1 MGRQK
6 RGCLMKINLEI
17 VDDDMK
23 TTVTFE
29 GDLGKKRVIHLIEAL
44 DFQNTSTNTSSSST
58 PPNFLDIKDE
68 KLTVKERLR
77 LFLRYEYP
85 KVWFTSIEIREHYKS
100 VFENIPLSTVSTY
113 LARMYREGIL
123 ERRGNRVQR
132 EYRFIYGESDDQ
144 KVAQGISLHL

>member
-1 MGRQK
+1 MK
-6 RGCLMKINLEI
+6 KINLEI
-17 VDDDMK
+17 VDGDMK
-23 TTVTFE
+23 TTVIFE
-29 GDLGKKRVIHLIEAL
+29 GDLGKKRVLQLIEAL
-44 DFQNTSTNTSSSST
+44 DFQPTSTETSSRTLSDS
-58 PPNFLDIKDE
+58 LDLKLADE

-85 KVWFTSIEIREHYKS
+85 KVWFTSIGVREHYQG

-132 EYRFIYGESDDQ
+132 EYRFIHEESTDQ
-144 KVAQGISLHL
+144 TVAQGMALHL

>member
-1 MGRQK
+1 
-6 RGCLMKINLEI
+6 MKINLEI

-29 GDLGKKRVIHLIEAL
+29 GDLGKKRVLHLIKAL
-44 DFQNTSTNTSSSST
+44 DFQPTSTDTSPSST

-85 KVWFTSIEIREHYKS
+85 KVWFTSIEVREHYQR
-100 VFENIPLSTVSTY
+100 VFEKIPLSTVSTY

-123 ERRGNRVQR
+123 DRRGNRVQR
-132 EYRFIYGESDDQ
+132 EYRFIYGESEDQ
-144 KVAQGISLHL
+144 KVAQGMSLHL

>member
-1 MGRQK
+1 
-6 RGCLMKINLEI
+6 MKIKLEI

-29 GDLGKKRVIHLIEAL
+29 GDLSKKKVLHLIEAL
-44 DFQNTSTNTSSSST
+44 DFHSTSTNTSSSST
-58 PPNFLDIKDE
+58 LPKFLDIKDE
-68 KLTVKERLR
+68 KLTVKERMR

-85 KVWFTSIEIREHYKS
+85 KVWFNSIEVREHYQRL
-100 VFENIPLSTVSTY
+100 FENIPLSTVSTY

-132 EYRFIYGESDDQ
+132 EYRFIHEKSEDQ
-144 KVAQGISLHL
+144 KAAQGVSLHL

>member
-1 MGRQK
+1 
-6 RGCLMKINLEI
+6 MKINLEI

-29 GDLGKKRVIHLIEAL
+29 GDLGKKRVLQLIEAL
-44 DFQNTSTNTSSSST
+44 DFQPTSIETSSRTLSDS
-58 PPNFLDIKDE
+58 LDLKIADE

-85 KVWFTSIEIREHYKS
+85 KVWFTSIGVREHYMRL
-100 VFENIPLSTVSTY
+100 FENIPLSTVSTY

-132 EYRFIYGESDDQ
+132 EYRFILEESTDQ
-144 KVAQGISLHL
+144 TVSQGMALHL

>member
-1 MGRQK
+1 M
-6 RGCLMKINLEI
+6 MKINLEI
-17 VDDDMK
+17 VDGDMK

-29 GDLGKKRVIHLIEAL
+29 GDLGKKRVLQLIEAL
-44 DFQNTSTNTSSSST
+44 DFQPTSTETSSRT
-58 PPNFLDIKDE
+58 LPNSLDLKTSDE

-85 KVWFTSIEIREHYKS
+85 KVWFTSIEVREHYGR
-100 VFENIPLSTVSTY
+100 VFERIPLSTVSTY

-132 EYRFIYGESDDQ
+132 EYRFIHEESNDQ
-144 KVAQGISLHL
+144 IVAQGMALHL